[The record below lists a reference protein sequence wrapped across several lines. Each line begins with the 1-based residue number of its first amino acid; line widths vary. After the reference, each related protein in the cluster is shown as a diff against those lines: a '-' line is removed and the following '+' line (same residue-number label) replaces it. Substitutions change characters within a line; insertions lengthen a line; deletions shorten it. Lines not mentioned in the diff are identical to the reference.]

1 MKNLVIKKLVGFS
14 IFGLIIFGCAYNVK
28 EEVKPETNPVDTTS
42 KDTNKV
48 VVVTVKY
55 SEVSSVLENKC
66 YGCHSSGVGGQT
78 FGDFS
83 SLKTYL
89 KNDSTKF
96 INSITR
102 NGKAS
107 SMPKGEEKLPFEQ
120 IDKIL
125 NWIRQGLNP

>member
-1 MKNLVIKKLVGFS
+1 MNRILKMKNLVIKKLVGFS

-28 EEVKPETNPVDTTS
+28 EEVKPETNPVDT
-42 KDTNKV
+42 
-48 VVVTVKY
+48 VKY

-66 YGCHSSGVGGQT
+66 YGCHSSGDVGQT

-107 SMPKGEEKLPFEQ
+107 SMPKGGEKLPSEQ